1 MPDAELKLGAI
12 GQIAVQADDIDA
24 SVAFYRDALG
34 LPFIA
39 QFPPGLAF
47 FDCDGTRLMI
57 SAVEEGD
64 AGTSTLYF
72 NVPDIQAAYKALETR
87 GVELE
92 GEPHVVHS
100 SGDYELWMAFFRDP
114 SGNLMA
120 IMDER
125 GTLIG

>member
-47 FDCDGTRLMI
+47 FDCDGT
-57 SAVEEGD
+57 
-64 AGTSTLYF
+64 
-72 NVPDIQAAYKALETR
+72 
-87 GVELE
+87 
-92 GEPHVVHS
+92 
-100 SGDYELWMAFFRDP
+100 
-114 SGNLMA
+114 
-120 IMDER
+120 
-125 GTLIG
+125 